1 MAICSIPRISYPQIP
16 WNPLV
21 DDHILPYFTHKKAME
36 SKMVCRR
43 YLWILQQTSEISQ
56 LAMFGADPVA
66 TPVIR
71 NVNIHQH
78 VQYVYIY
85 INQPTAVLSMINH
98 WTIII
103 IKIDITMIDQ

>member
-1 MAICSIPRISYPQIP
+1 
-16 WNPLV
+16 
-21 DDHILPYFTHKKAME
+21 
-36 SKMVCRR
+36 
-43 YLWILQQTSEISQ
+43 
-56 LAMFGADPVA
+56 MFGADPVA
-66 TPVIR
+66 TPVIQ

-103 IKIDITMIDQ
+103 IIKIDITMIDQ